1 MFISGFVA
9 VVGRPNVGKS
19 TLINALMGQKVLI
32 VSDKPQT
39 TRNRIQAVLTAEH
52 FQVVFID
59 TPGIHRPRH
68 RLGDY
73 MLQSA
78 LGTLKE
84 VDLVLLVVEATSPPG
99 NGDRFIAMRLK
110 SVGTPVLLVI
120 NKIDVAPEA
129 FAASWLQA
137 YVSLL
142 PVQGYLQ
149 VSARTGQNTQLLLEE
164 ILRYLPEGPLY
175 YPEGMITDRPL
186 PFQVSEIIRE
196 KIFMQTREEIPHSI
210 AVEVTKIAPRE
221 NKDLVDIDAVIF
233 VEKASQ
239 KKIII
244 GKGGTRLKAIGQ
256 EARVE
261 LEELLGSAVY
271 LDLWVKVKA
280 DWRRKNNILR
290 QLGYE

>member
-99 NGDRFIAMRLK
+99 NGDRFIAQRLK

-149 VSARTGQNTQLLLEE
+149 VSARTGQNTQLLLKE

-239 KKIII
+239 KKIMI

>member
-120 NKIDVAPEA
+120 NKIDMAPEA

-210 AVEVTKIAPRE
+210 AVEDTKIAPRE

-261 LEELLGSAVY
+261 LEELLGSAVN

>member
-19 TLINALMGQKVLI
+19 TLINVLMGQKVLI

-78 LGTLKE
+78 LGALKE
-84 VDLVLLVVEATSPPG
+84 VDLALLVVEATSPPG
-99 NGDRFIAMRLK
+99 NGDRFIAQRLK

-129 FAASWLQA
+129 FAASWLQE

-149 VSARTGQNTQLLLEE
+149 VSARTGQHTQLLLEE
-164 ILRYLPEGPLY
+164 ILRYLPEGPMY

-186 PFQVSEIIRE
+186 PFQVSELIRE

-221 NKDLVDIDAVIF
+221 NKELVDIHAEIL
-233 VEKASQ
+233 VEKDSQ
-239 KKIII
+239 KKIMI
-244 GKGGTRLKAIGQ
+244 GKGGARLKTIGQ
-256 EARVE
+256 EARAE